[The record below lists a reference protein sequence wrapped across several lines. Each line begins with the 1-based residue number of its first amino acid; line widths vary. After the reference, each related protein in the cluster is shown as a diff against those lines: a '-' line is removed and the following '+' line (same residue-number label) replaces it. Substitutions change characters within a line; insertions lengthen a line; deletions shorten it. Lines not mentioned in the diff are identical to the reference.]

1 MDLIDA
7 YLQTE
12 PGHLPVLRACLQNP
26 QEQATA
32 ECFSNLFNFQLDFA
46 AGTLI
51 VEDDT
56 GVFAG
61 KVPARTQ
68 TFALQ
73 AVAAR
78 LKAAAT
84 PRGTRRG

>member
-26 QEQATA
+26 QGHPKA

-73 AVAAR
+73 TVAAR
-78 LKAAAT
+78 LKAAAS
-84 PRGTRRG
+84 TRRG

>member
-26 QEQATA
+26 QGQAKA

-73 AVAAR
+73 AIAAR
-78 LKAAAT
+78 LKAGAS
-84 PRGTRRG
+84 PRRG